1 MAVELG
7 PLVAG
12 VKESI
17 TLDSLKGKLIA
28 IDAYNTIY
36 QFLSII
42 RQPDGRPLVDSHG
55 NVTSHLSGLFY
66 RTIDFMQHGIV
77 PVYVFDGKSPMLKI
91 KTIEAR
97 MNKRKSELEA
107 WNKALEKGLLEE
119 ARQHAMAS
127 TTINREIVESAKELL
142 GYMGIVW
149 IQAPS
154 EGEAQAAHMAKS
166 GSVYAAA
173 SQDYDLFLFGS
184 PVVVRNLAI
193 TGRRKLPKK
202 NVYVSIKPERIMLNN
217 LLSTLGITQKQLV
230 WLGMLVGTDFNE
242 GIPRIGPKTALKIV
256 KKCKSLEEVE
266 AELANNKYQGFLE
279 DAKEVEQIFLQP
291 EVEDI
296 DAIEIKK
303 KANEAMPDKER
314 IVSFMC
320 DVHDFDRERVE
331 KFAELLA
338 KLKGGA
344 NQKSIFEWSK

>member
-7 PLVAG
+7 PLVAS
-12 VKESI
+12 VKEHI

-42 RQPDGRPLVDSHG
+42 RQPDGMPLKDSHG

-66 RTIDFMQHGIV
+66 RTIDFLQHGIV
-77 PVYVFDGKSPMLKI
+77 PIYVFDGKPPMLKI

-97 MNKRKSELEA
+97 MNKRESELEA
-107 WNKALEKGLLEE
+107 WNEALEKGLLEE

-127 TTINREIVESAKELL
+127 TTINKEIVESAKELL
-142 GYMGIVW
+142 SYMGIAW
-149 IQAPS
+149 LQAPG
-154 EGEAQAAHMAKS
+154 EGEAQAAHLAKS
-166 GSVYAAA
+166 GAVYAAA

-202 NVYVSIKPERIMLNN
+202 NIYVSIKPERIVLDR
-217 LLSTLGITQKQLV
+217 LLSNLGITQRQLV

-242 GIPRIGPKTALKIV
+242 GISRIGPKTALKIV

-266 AELANNKYQGFLE
+266 AELAKNSYQGFE
-279 DAKEVEQIFLQP
+279 VDAKEVERIFLDP
-291 EVEDI
+291 EVE
-296 DAIEIKK
+296 EINASEIAR
-303 KANEAMPDKER
+303 KASSSIPDKEKL
-314 IVSFMC
+314 IGFMC
-320 DVHDFDRERVE
+320 DKHDFDKERVE
-331 KFAELLA
+331 KFADILV
-338 KLKGGA
+338 KLKSGA
-344 NQKSIFEWSK
+344 NQRSIFEWS

>member
-7 PLVAG
+7 PLVAE
-12 VKESI
+12 VKEHI
-17 TLDSLKGKLIA
+17 TLDSLKGKLLA

-42 RQPDGRPLVDSHG
+42 RQPDGMPLKDTHG

-66 RTIDFMQHGIV
+66 RTIDFLQHGIV
-77 PVYVFDGKSPMLKI
+77 PVYVFDGKPPMLKI

-97 MNKRKSELEA
+97 MNKRESELEA
-107 WNKALEKGLLEE
+107 WNKALERGLLEE

-127 TTINREIVESAKELL
+127 TTINKEIVESAKQLL
-142 GYMGIVW
+142 DYMGIAW

-154 EGEAQAAHMAKS
+154 EGEAQAAHLAKS
-166 GSVYAAA
+166 GAVYAAA

-202 NVYVSIKPERIMLNN
+202 NVYVSIKPERI
-217 LLSTLGITQKQLV
+217 LLSQLLSSLGITQRQLI

-256 KKCKSLEEVE
+256 KKCKSIKEVE
-266 AELANNKYQGFLE
+266 AELKKGNYQGFEE
-279 DAKEVEQIFLQP
+279 DAEEVERIFLEP

-296 DAIEIKK
+296 DAGEVAK
-303 KANEAMPDKER
+303 KAKSAMPNKEG
-314 IVSFMC
+314 ILHFMC
-320 DVHDFDRERVE
+320 DMHDFDRERVE
-331 KFAELLA
+331 KFADLLI
-338 KLKGGA
+338 KLKSGA
-344 NQKSIFEWSK
+344 SQKSIFEWA